1 MKKNVIFAAGLIMLA
16 LLSSAAGCS
25 GQKEEKGRDSQ
36 SAVEQ
41 EGSRNGKDAQNQE
54 GSWNEKETQEKEEA
68 RNGKDAQNKGEELE
82 KESDKEGQEKMPSD
96 ADAMA
101 APSVTGALHVEGA
114 RLTGS
119 SGEPVQLRGIS
130 THGIAWFPDYIN
142 DACFAQLHDEWK
154 ANVIRLAMYT
164 AEYGGY
170 CTGGDKEYLKG
181 LIRDGVK
188 YAGNHDMYAIIDWH
202 ILSDSDPNI
211 YLEEAKDFFGEMS
224 AEYADADNILYE
236 ICNEPNGSTGWN
248 EIKAYAREV
257 IPVIR
262 ANDEDAVII
271 VGTPN
276 WSQFVDQAAADP
288 ITEYDNIMYT
298 LHFYAATHKDDLRDK
313 MAAALDSGLPVFV
326 TEYGICD
333 ASGNGAIDQEQADRW
348 VELMDRYGVSYA
360 AWNLSNKDESSAILK
375 STCGKT
381 SGFEE
386 GDLSA
391 SGQWLFKML
400 TER

>member
-1 MKKNVIFAAGLIMLA
+1 MKRNVIFAAGLIMLA

-54 GSWNEKETQEKEEA
+54 GSWNENETQEKT
-68 RNGKDAQNKGEELE
+68 
-82 KESDKEGQEKMPSD
+82 PSD

-188 YAGNHDMYAIIDWH
+188 YAENHDMYVIID
-202 ILSDSDPNI
+202 
-211 YLEEAKDFFGEMS
+211 
-224 AEYADADNILYE
+224 
-236 ICNEPNGSTGWN
+236 
-248 EIKAYAREV
+248 
-257 IPVIR
+257 
-262 ANDEDAVII
+262 
-271 VGTPN
+271 
-276 WSQFVDQAAADP
+276 
-288 ITEYDNIMYT
+288 
-298 LHFYAATHKDDLRDK
+298 
-313 MAAALDSGLPVFV
+313 
-326 TEYGICD
+326 
-333 ASGNGAIDQEQADRW
+333 
-348 VELMDRYGVSYA
+348 
-360 AWNLSNKDESSAILK
+360 
-375 STCGKT
+375 
-381 SGFEE
+381 
-386 GDLSA
+386 
-391 SGQWLFKML
+391 
-400 TER
+400 

>member
-41 EGSRNGKDAQNQE
+41 EGS
-54 GSWNEKETQEKEEA
+54 

-130 THGIAWFPDYIN
+130 THGVAWFPDYIN

-188 YAGNHDMYAIIDWH
+188 YAENHDMYVIIDWH

-257 IPVIR
+257 IPVIC

-298 LHFYAATHKDDLRDK
+298 LHFYAATHKDWIRDK
-313 MAAALDSGLPVFV
+313 LKKANQSGLPILV
-326 TEYGICD
+326 TEFSICD
-333 ASGNGAIDQEQADRW
+333 ASGNGALDRKEAGKW
-348 VELMDRYGVSYA
+348 MKLLKKYKIGRI
-360 AWNLSNKDESSAILK
+360 AWNISNKNETSALIKSS
-375 STCGKT
+375 CQKT
-381 SGFEE
+381 GNIKK
-386 GDLSA
+386 GDLSK
-391 SGQWLFKML
+391 SGKWIMKNW
-400 TER
+400 

>member
-1 MKKNVIFAAGLIMLA
+1 MKRNVIFAAGLIMLA

-36 SAVEQ
+36 SAVEK
-41 EGSRNGKDAQNQE
+41 EGS
-54 GSWNEKETQEKEEA
+54 

-188 YAGNHDMYAIIDWH
+188 YAENHDMYVIIDWH

-298 LHFYAATHKDDLRDK
+298 LHFYAGTHGDYLRGK
-313 MAAALDSGLPVFV
+313 AQTALDKGLPLFV
-326 TEYGICD
+326 SEFGICD
-333 ASGNGAIDQEQADRW
+333 ASGNGSLNKSEGAKWMKFLKKNKI
-348 VELMDRYGVSYA
+348 SYIG
-360 AWNLSNKDESSAILK
+360 WNLSNKKESSALLK
-375 STCGKT
+375 SSCRKT
-381 SGFEE
+381 SGWT
-386 GDLSA
+386 SKNYTPWA
-391 SGQWLFKML
+391 KWLLKEFKK
-400 TER
+400 

>member
-1 MKKNVIFAAGLIMLA
+1 MKRNVIFAAGLIMLA

-41 EGSRNGKDAQNQE
+41 EGS
-54 GSWNEKETQEKEEA
+54 

-188 YAGNHDMYAIIDWH
+188 YAENHDMYVIIDWH

-276 WSQFVDQAAADP
+276 WSQFVDQAAAEP

-400 TER
+400 TEH

>member
-1 MKKNVIFAAGLIMLA
+1 MKRNVIFAAGLIMLA

-82 KESDKEGQEKMPSD
+82 KESNKEGQEKTPSD

-114 RLTGS
+114 RLIGS

-360 AWNLSNKDESSAILK
+360 AWNLSNKDESSALLK

>member
-1 MKKNVIFAAGLIMLA
+1 MKRNVIFAAGLIMLA

-25 GQKEEKGRDSQ
+25 GQKEEKGQGSQ

-41 EGSRNGKDAQNQE
+41 EGLRNGKDAQNQE

-82 KESDKEGQEKMPSD
+82 KESNKEGQEKTPSD

-114 RLTGS
+114 RLIGS

-313 MAAALDSGLPVFV
+313 MAAALDSDLPVFV

>member
-25 GQKEEKGRDSQ
+25 GQKEEKGQGSQ

-41 EGSRNGKDAQNQE
+41 EGLRNGKDAQNQE
-54 GSWNEKETQEKEEA
+54 GSWNENETQEKT
-68 RNGKDAQNKGEELE
+68 
-82 KESDKEGQEKMPSD
+82 PSD

-114 RLTGS
+114 RLIGS

-360 AWNLSNKDESSAILK
+360 AWNLSNKDESSALLK

>member
-1 MKKNVIFAAGLIMLA
+1 MKRKVIFAAGLIMLA
-16 LLSSAAGCS
+16 LLSSAAGYS
-25 GQKEEKGRDSQ
+25 GQKEEKGQGSQ

-54 GSWNEKETQEKEEA
+54 GSWNEKETQEKT
-68 RNGKDAQNKGEELE
+68 
-82 KESDKEGQEKMPSD
+82 PSD

-276 WSQFVDQAAADP
+276 WSQFVDQAAVDP

-400 TER
+400 TEH

>member
-1 MKKNVIFAAGLIMLA
+1 M
-16 LLSSAAGCS
+16 
-25 GQKEEKGRDSQ
+25 
-36 SAVEQ
+36 
-41 EGSRNGKDAQNQE
+41 
-54 GSWNEKETQEKEEA
+54 T
-68 RNGKDAQNKGEELE
+68 
-82 KESDKEGQEKMPSD
+82 
-96 ADAMA
+96 
-101 APSVTGALHVEGA
+101 
-114 RLTGS
+114 
-119 SGEPVQLRGIS
+119 
-130 THGIAWFPDYIN
+130 
-142 DACFAQLHDEWK
+142 
-154 ANVIRLAMYT
+154 
-164 AEYGGY
+164 
-170 CTGGDKEYLKG
+170 
-181 LIRDGVK
+181 
-188 YAGNHDMYAIIDWH
+188 
-202 ILSDSDPNI
+202 DSDPNI

-313 MAAALDSGLPVFV
+313 MAAALDSDLPVFV

>member
-1 MKKNVIFAAGLIMLA
+1 MKRNVIFAAGLIMLA

-54 GSWNEKETQEKEEA
+54 GSWNENETQEKT
-68 RNGKDAQNKGEELE
+68 
-82 KESDKEGQEKMPSD
+82 PSD

-188 YAGNHDMYAIIDWH
+188 YAENHDMYVIIDWH

-313 MAAALDSGLPVFV
+313 MAAALDSDLPVFV

>member
-1 MKKNVIFAAGLIMLA
+1 MKRNVIFAAGLIMLA

-41 EGSRNGKDAQNQE
+41 EGSRNGKDAQN
-54 GSWNEKETQEKEEA
+54 
-68 RNGKDAQNKGEELE
+68 KGEELE
-82 KESDKEGQEKMPSD
+82 KESDKEGQEKTPSD

-181 LIRDGVK
+181 PVPGGGEK
-188 YAGNHDMYAIIDWH
+188 AEKQEMYVVIFLD
-202 ILSDSDPNI
+202 ILS
-211 YLEEAKDFFGEMS
+211 
-224 AEYADADNILYE
+224 
-236 ICNEPNGSTGWN
+236 
-248 EIKAYAREV
+248 
-257 IPVIR
+257 
-262 ANDEDAVII
+262 
-271 VGTPN
+271 
-276 WSQFVDQAAADP
+276 
-288 ITEYDNIMYT
+288 
-298 LHFYAATHKDDLRDK
+298 
-313 MAAALDSGLPVFV
+313 
-326 TEYGICD
+326 
-333 ASGNGAIDQEQADRW
+333 
-348 VELMDRYGVSYA
+348 
-360 AWNLSNKDESSAILK
+360 
-375 STCGKT
+375 
-381 SGFEE
+381 
-386 GDLSA
+386 
-391 SGQWLFKML
+391 
-400 TER
+400 

>member
-1 MKKNVIFAAGLIMLA
+1 M
-16 LLSSAAGCS
+16 
-25 GQKEEKGRDSQ
+25 
-36 SAVEQ
+36 
-41 EGSRNGKDAQNQE
+41 
-54 GSWNEKETQEKEEA
+54 
-68 RNGKDAQNKGEELE
+68 
-82 KESDKEGQEKMPSD
+82 
-96 ADAMA
+96 
-101 APSVTGALHVEGA
+101 
-114 RLTGS
+114 
-119 SGEPVQLRGIS
+119 
-130 THGIAWFPDYIN
+130 
-142 DACFAQLHDEWK
+142 
-154 ANVIRLAMYT
+154 
-164 AEYGGY
+164 
-170 CTGGDKEYLKG
+170 
-181 LIRDGVK
+181 
-188 YAGNHDMYAIIDWH
+188 
-202 ILSDSDPNI
+202 
-211 YLEEAKDFFGEMS
+211 
-224 AEYADADNILYE
+224 
-236 ICNEPNGSTGWN
+236 
-248 EIKAYAREV
+248 
-257 IPVIR
+257 
-262 ANDEDAVII
+262 II

>member
-1 MKKNVIFAAGLIMLA
+1 ML
-16 LLSSAAGCS
+16 
-25 GQKEEKGRDSQ
+25 
-36 SAVEQ
+36 
-41 EGSRNGKDAQNQE
+41 
-54 GSWNEKETQEKEEA
+54 
-68 RNGKDAQNKGEELE
+68 
-82 KESDKEGQEKMPSD
+82 
-96 ADAMA
+96 
-101 APSVTGALHVEGA
+101 
-114 RLTGS
+114 
-119 SGEPVQLRGIS
+119 
-130 THGIAWFPDYIN
+130 
-142 DACFAQLHDEWK
+142 
-154 ANVIRLAMYT
+154 
-164 AEYGGY
+164 
-170 CTGGDKEYLKG
+170 
-181 LIRDGVK
+181 
-188 YAGNHDMYAIIDWH
+188 
-202 ILSDSDPNI
+202 
-211 YLEEAKDFFGEMS
+211 
-224 AEYADADNILYE
+224 
-236 ICNEPNGSTGWN
+236 
-248 EIKAYAREV
+248 
-257 IPVIR
+257 
-262 ANDEDAVII
+262 
-271 VGTPN
+271 
-276 WSQFVDQAAADP
+276 QAAADP